1 MFLTKTLVSENV
13 PASRKTQN
21 LEKLPKTQERPK
33 NCSKN
38 IPMGTDTN
46 TFYLKQQNYACFSP
60 KPLAKGDRKTDD
72 KPYNPSKRLREIL
85 VELIQCAMLGQSK
98 KGKFKHT
105 ET

>member
-46 TFYLKQQNYACFSP
+46 TTYLKQQNRGVR
-60 KPLAKGDRKTDD
+60 LGERRQEDR
-72 KPYNPSKRLREIL
+72 RQAL
-85 VELIQCAMLGQSK
+85 
-98 KGKFKHT
+98 
-105 ET
+105 